1 MVSCETDVSGN
12 KLAETSDSENDT
24 YLTQINQS
32 EALIWKI
39 DKLAK

>member
-12 KLAETSDSENDT
+12 KLTETSDSENGI
-24 YLTQINQS
+24 YLIQIDQL

-39 DKLAK
+39 DKLKK